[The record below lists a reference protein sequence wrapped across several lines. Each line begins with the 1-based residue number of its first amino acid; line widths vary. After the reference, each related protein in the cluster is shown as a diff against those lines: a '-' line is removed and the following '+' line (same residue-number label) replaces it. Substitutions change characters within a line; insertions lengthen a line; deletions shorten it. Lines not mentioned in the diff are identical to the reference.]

1 MPASPD
7 IMIIDINYLDKT
19 ILQTLMLEFVSLI
32 RLSDLCYQNFNTQHL
47 MLANFDN
54 NTIYLYK
61 FDQ

>member
-32 RLSDLCYQNFNTQHL
+32 RLSDLCYQNCNTQHL